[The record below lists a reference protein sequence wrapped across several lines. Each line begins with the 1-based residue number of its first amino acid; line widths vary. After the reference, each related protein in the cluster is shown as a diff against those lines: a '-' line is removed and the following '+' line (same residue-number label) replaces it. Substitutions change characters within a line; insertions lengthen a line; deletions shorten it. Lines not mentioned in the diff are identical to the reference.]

1 MFLKAMSQRKNEPS
15 TSQSHNASDA
25 FPGGGLEGDFSKKK
39 KKKFLPF
46 KVRTGET

>member
-1 MFLKAMSQRKNEPS
+1 MFLKAMSQRKNEPL
-15 TSQSHNASDA
+15 TSQSHNVSDA

-39 KKKFLPF
+39 KKFLPF